1 MIHFQNSK
9 EVTKSNPPRGN
20 AVMKALPGGTPNNP
34 YVIKGNYYGDNSQ
47 ESHNSLLLPPNYYS
61 TEPRMH
67 LW

>member
-34 YVIKGNYYGDNSQ
+34 YVIKGK
-47 ESHNSLLLPPNYYS
+47 
-61 TEPRMH
+61 TITIF
-67 LW
+67 